1 MAGSAAGPRST
12 ARRGGAAPVKGE
24 HPQVQGG
31 AFELV
36 DQARTVER
44 ETLFTY
50 RGKPYTIPVSFN
62 VEQGLEYLHLSR
74 VKDQGYAVD
83 WAMEAALGTDGYAAL
98 RSVQGLES
106 KVLES
111 MMQLIAT
118 RMLSAGTGPD
128 DPKA

>member
-1 MAGSAAGPRST
+1 MAGSAAGPRNTRRRVTPPVT
-12 ARRGGAAPVKGE
+12 A
-24 HPQVQGG
+24 HPQVSGG

-36 DQARTVER
+36 DQARSVER

-50 RGKPYTIPVSFN
+50 RGKAHTIPVSFS

-74 VKDQGYAVD
+74 VRDQGYAVD
-83 WAMEAALGTDGYAAL
+83 WAMETALGTEGYAAL
-98 RSVQGLES
+98 RSVQGLDS

-118 RMLSAGTGPD
+118 RMLSAGTDPD
-128 DPKA
+128 DPKG